1 MRAQGQNWRWPGH
14 PLLCSLDPQVG
25 AGMLFSL
32 LPPLFLIRVCVF
44 VVLSSGC
51 AFMPLANRAH
61 RDPASLYLELCW
73 VSGPISGTAIWA
85 KFVLVGPLS
94 RWPAEGY
101 RLGGH
106 CWREEN
112 GVALCIMAKG
122 FFDTPLY
129 HSRH

>member
-1 MRAQGQNWRWPGH
+1 
-14 PLLCSLDPQVG
+14 
-25 AGMLFSL
+25 MLFSL

-44 VVLSSGC
+44 AVLSSGC
-51 AFMPLANRAH
+51 AFMLLANRAH